1 MLWTSLFFICQQVFF
16 RITPGKENFLGL
28 RGKKALFLAGLLL
41 GFRQG
46 GFWDREYGTHG
57 SLQALERRLIRF
69 KHSGNLRAHF
79 RDMFLS
85 VKLSHGGEGPP

>member
-46 GFWDREYGTHG
+46 RFWDREHGTHG
-57 SLQALERRLIRF
+57 GFQSLKWGLWCR
-69 KHSGNLRAHF
+69 HSQHDTTSLR
-79 RDMFLS
+79 
-85 VKLSHGGEGPP
+85 GGLQ

>member
-46 GFWDREYGTHG
+46 GFRDRKHGTHG
-57 SLQALERRLIRF
+57 SLQPLKWGLW
-69 KHSGNLRAHF
+69 
-79 RDMFLS
+79 
-85 VKLSHGGEGPP
+85 GGHRQHNTTSNRGGLQ

>member
-46 GFWDREYGTHG
+46 GFRDRQHGTHG
-57 SLQALERRLIRF
+57 SLQPLKWGLGRHAPTITF
-69 KHSGNLRAHF
+69 PCWGVYNDA
-79 RDMFLS
+79 
-85 VKLSHGGEGPP
+85 P